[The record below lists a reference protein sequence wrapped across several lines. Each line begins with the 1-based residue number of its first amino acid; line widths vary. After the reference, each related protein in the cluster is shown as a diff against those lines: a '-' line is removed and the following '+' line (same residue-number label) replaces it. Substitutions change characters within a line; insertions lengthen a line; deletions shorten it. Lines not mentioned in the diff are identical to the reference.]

1 MQEMAPFYTQ
11 VLGIG
16 LLWVTVH
23 CFGMCGPIMASLTAA
38 MGAHRAPT
46 PAARIRRAT
55 LGVFAYQGGRALIY
69 AALGAAAG
77 FAGAAAQGAIRELT
91 QTAGLVAAAVIIL
104 IGLSKL
110 FPRRRGA
117 SFWSLKGAK
126 ATGELLRAARRLGPR
141 SGPGA
146 MFIFG
151 LVLGFLPCMLMF
163 WVLGISASTASPF
176 HGAMMMLLLV
186 AMTTPMLVLAASGS
200 SLPGFFRHLRSEK
213 VIGGAMLLSGV
224 WLGLIAVAANG
235 WIDHV
240 HFKLGKELVI
250 MLW

>member
-1 MQEMAPFYTQ
+1 MAPFYTQ

-38 MGAHRAPT
+38 MGVHRAPT
-46 PAARIRRAT
+46 PGARIGRAT

-69 AALGAAAG
+69 ATLGAVAG

-110 FPRRRGA
+110 MPRQKGV
-117 SFWSLKGAK
+117 SFWSMKGAK
-126 ATGELLRAARRLGPR
+126 ATGRLLRAARRIGPR

-146 MFIFG
+146 MFFFG
-151 LVLGFLPCMLMF
+151 MVLGFLPCMLMF

-176 HGAMMMLLLV
+176 HGAMLMLLLV

-213 VIGGAMLLSGV
+213 VIGGAMLMSGI

-240 HFKLGKELVI
+240 HIKLGSELVI